1 MPLTDVQLRKLK
13 PTGKEFQI
21 ADGHGLV
28 IVVRA
33 KGTMQWRYEYR
44 INGKKQKLALGTYPS
59 ITLTEARRDHQTAKL
74 MVDRGICPLIAR
86 QLEVDEEQQT
96 KADLEA
102 RMKFGEAA
110 NRYKLEWV
118 DRNWKNP
125 DKGFSPVRLHLLP
138 SLKEKALDDIEVVV
152 IRELLYSVRE
162 HNGVQAALHAHGWA
176 TRIFGYAI
184 ENDWCKTNPALQIK
198 AARIGVKGKRT
209 RFLSVPEVRR
219 YLIGLYQAECYRAY
233 KLALHLLL
241 ILALRKNE
249 LCQANWKEFDLEIG
263 EWIIPASRMKAGK
276 EHCVFLP
283 TQAIEIL
290 KELAVLGRGS
300 EWVLPMPTNPKRAM
314 NGNNLDGAHAAAIN
328 AAKIE
333 DYVIHDHRHTASTQL
348 RELGHLPEVVE
359 TALSHAIP
367 GVAGVYAHAKYKEQ
381 RLAMLQDWADFLD
394 ETMNEQ
400 TVLKATFRKLG

>member
-1 MPLTDVQLRKLK
+1 MALTDVQLRKLK
-13 PTGKEFQI
+13 PTGKEYQL

-44 INGKKQKLALGTYPS
+44 IDGKKQKLPLGTYPS
-59 ITLTEARRDHQTAKL
+59 VSLTEARRDHQTAKML
-74 MVDRGICPLIAR
+74 VDRGICPLEGR
-86 QLEVDEEQQT
+86 QTEEAKKLQI
-96 KADLEA
+96 KAELDA
-102 RMKFGEAA
+102 RMTFGEAA
-110 NRYKLEWV
+110 SRYKKEWV
-118 DRNWKNP
+118 DLNWKNP
-125 DKGFSPVRLHLLP
+125 EKGFAPARLHLLP
-138 SLKEKALDDIEVVV
+138 ILEKKALEDIEVTE

-162 HNGVQAALHAHGWA
+162 HKGVQAALHAHGWA

-184 ENDWCKTNPALQIK
+184 ESDWCKTNPAQQIK
-198 AARIGVKGKRT
+198 AARIGTKGKRT
-209 RFLSVPEVRR
+209 RFLSVPEIRR
-219 YLIGLYQAECYRAY
+219 YLIGLYQSDCYRAY
-233 KLALHLLL
+233 KLALHLLI

-249 LCQANWKEFDLEIG
+249 LCQANWNEFDLEIG
-263 EWIIPASRMKAGK
+263 EWVIPSGRMKAGK

-290 KELAVLGRGS
+290 KELAALGRGS
-300 EWVLPMPTNPKRAM
+300 EWVLPMPTNPNRPM

-394 ETMNEQ
+394 STMNEQ
-400 TVLKATFRKLG
+400 TVLNATFRKLA

>member
-1 MPLTDVQLRKLK
+1 MALTDVQLRKLK
-13 PTGKEFQI
+13 PTGKEYQI

-59 ITLTEARRDHQTAKL
+59 VTLTEARRDHQTAKL
-74 MVDRGICPLIAR
+74 MVNRGICPLVTR
-86 QLEVDEEQQT
+86 QREEDEKQQAKT
-96 KADLEA
+96 DFDA
-102 RMKFGEAA
+102 RMTFGEAA
-110 NRYKLEWV
+110 SRYKLDWV

-125 DKGFSPVRLHLLP
+125 EKGFSPVRLHLLP
-138 SLKEKALDDIEVVV
+138 NLKEVALEDIEVAT

-209 RFLSVPEVRR
+209 RFLSVPEIRR
-219 YLIGLYQAECYRAY
+219 YLIGLYQAESYRAY

-249 LCQANWKEFDLEIG
+249 LCQANWKEFDLEKG
-263 EWIIPASRMKAGK
+263 EWIIPATRMKAGK

-283 TQAIEIL
+283 MQAIEIL
-290 KELAVLGRGS
+290 KELALLGRGS
-300 EWVLPMPTNPKRAM
+300 EWVLPMPTNPNRCM

-328 AAKIE
+328 SAGIE

-348 RELGHLPEVVE
+348 REFGHLPEVVE

-367 GVAGVYAHAKYKEQ
+367 GVAGVYAHTKYKEQ
-381 RLAMLQDWADFLD
+381 RLAMLQNWADFLD
-394 ETMNEQ
+394 ATMTEQ
-400 TVLKATFRKLG
+400 LVLESTFRKLK